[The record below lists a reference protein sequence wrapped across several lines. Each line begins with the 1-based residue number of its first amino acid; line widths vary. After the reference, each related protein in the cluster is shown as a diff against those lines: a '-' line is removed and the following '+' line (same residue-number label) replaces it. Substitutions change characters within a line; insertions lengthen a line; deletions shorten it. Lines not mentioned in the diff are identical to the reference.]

1 MYLQKILIENIRS
14 ISHFEMEFPEPAG
27 WHVIIGD
34 NGSGKTSVVQAISLS
49 LIGNELG
56 VLRQPLEVWLNHSSK
71 MGSVHLDIFRDE
83 TWDGEEESL
92 DFFKKLFSQITI
104 FKADNLKINSD
115 FEEKDLGDG
124 VVLGYHVGAGGK
136 EQYKKWGNKGW
147 FSAGYGPFR
156 RFSGGNSEQEKVF
169 KTNPMVGAH
178 LSIFGEDVALTEA
191 LEWIRELDYQRLKEK
206 ELNGQNGKRD
216 STIVFENLIRF
227 INESDL
233 LPHRVRIEGVD
244 EKRTIIF
251 KDGNGTRIAMSE
263 LSDGYRSVLSLTFDL
278 IRQLVR
284 VYGAASVFNK
294 IVAGKMHIP
303 VPGVVLIDEID
314 AHLHPTWQVRIGHW
328 LTKYFP
334 NIQFIVT
341 THSPLICR
349 ACDKGS
355 IWRLAAPGSSQP
367 SGEITSSDKDKL
379 IFGNIL
385 DAYGT
390 EVFGTGVVRGEKS
403 EEKMERLGHLNMLFA
418 LGKIKPAED
427 TERFELQKILT
438 TDAPTG
444 LKRPFRSRICPLG
457 ATPKQN
463 RFSGDFC

>member
-1 MYLQKILIENIRS
+1 MGFVKINIKRNTEYDDENNNT
-14 ISHFEMEFPEPAG
+14 G
-27 WHVIIGD
+27 LLD
-34 NGSGKTSVVQAISLS
+34 SLHAS
-49 LIGNELG
+49 L
-56 VLRQPLEVWLNHSSK
+56 
-71 MGSVHLDIFRDE
+71 
-83 TWDGEEESL
+83 
-92 DFFKKLFSQITI
+92 TI
-104 FKADNLKINSD
+104 FKTQDMKLSTPVQ
-115 FEEKDLGDG
+115 ERDLGDG
-124 VVLGYHVGAGGK
+124 VTIMFHIGDGK
-136 EQYKKWGNKGW
+136 EMYRGWGNKGW

-156 RFSGGNSEQEKVF
+156 RFSGGNPEQEKVF
-169 KTNPMVGAH
+169 KTHPMVGAH

-216 STIVFENLIRF
+216 STIVFENLIQF
-227 INESDL
+227 INKSGL
-233 LPHRVRIEGVD
+233 LPHKVQIEGVD

-251 KDGNGTRIAMSE
+251 KDGNGGRIAMSE

-284 VYGAASVFNK
+284 VYGAASVFSK

-314 AHLHPTWQVRIGHW
+314 AHLHPTWQIRIGQW
-328 LTKYFP
+328 FTEYFP

-355 IWRLAAPGSSQP
+355 IWRLAAPGSNQP
-367 SGEITSSDKDKL
+367 SGEITGTDKDKL

-418 LGKIKPAED
+418 LGKIKPKEES
-427 TERFELQKILT
+427 ERFELQKILT

-444 LKRPFRSRICPLG
+444 L
-457 ATPKQN
+457 
-463 RFSGDFC
+463 